1 MNNNFVGVGG
11 WDTLC
16 EGGGQGLI
24 LVYCESLSAT
34 SPASSLLPF
43 SVWGGWVPGSTA
55 KEGGRERGVTQSQ
68 TYLQFSFLGR
78 SAARAGGCV
87 GHE

>member
-1 MNNNFVGVGG
+1 MNNFVGVGG

-16 EGGGQGLI
+16 EGGGQGRPDV
-24 LVYCESLSAT
+24 VYSESISAT
-34 SPASSLLPF
+34 SLLPS

-55 KEGGRERGVTQSQ
+55 REGGRERGVTQSQ
-68 TYLQFSFLGR
+68 TYLQFSSLGR